1 MAGMWDNAKTETVTV
16 VSTGQTKT
24 RSFTKR
30 EDNSQVVYYDQS
42 IVFILSG
49 GEEQLQG
56 TFRYGEGKTGV
67 EAGETTQLLCTL
79 NNYQDWVLKR
89 PSAGQGFGNGG
100 NGGNGGGPSFSP
112 PPRGGRQAEP
122 VMGEEIARRFLVES
136 FECFSE
142 HGLDA
147 ETCRAFSQSMLK
159 YVCDGKVERDNIP
172 F

>member
-16 VSTGQTKT
+16 VSTGQTQQ

-42 IVFILSG
+42 IVFTFQG
-49 GEEQLQG
+49 GEEQLNG
-56 TFRYGEGKTGV
+56 TFRYGQGKAGL
-67 EAGETTQLLCTL
+67 ESGETTQLLCTL

-89 PSAGQGFGNGG
+89 PSVGNGG
-100 NGGNGGGPSFSP
+100 FSGGGGSAPSYT
-112 PPRGGRQAEP
+112 PRGGRQADP